1 MFVRLATY
9 LVFGTALFL
18 AIMWGTGM
26 LPAIAKDGVDPEPEI
41 RAEVNPSTR
50 AKHDIGAPLYAMAQ
64 PAVPQRE
71 AFQEPRGIAK
81 DPIVISNAHTG
92 LIMKEE
98 VPSERDGVIRF
109 IGTEVRPEDRAKY
122 PGKVFELHVGPNNA
136 PRYYRPLREG
146 DVVAEGDLIA
156 QVKEDLARAETYSK
170 MAKLKAAEADQTS
183 SEKTKEESYQRW
195 MTQKKLYQSG
205 NRGATSLED
214 VRGAELTYNRYVY
227 ETIGKI
233 EAVKV
238 AQEEL
243 NQAKTTLDQYEIR
256 SKISGY
262 IKTIY
267 KKDGEAVTANKSPD
281 PVMLIVNTD
290 RLKVEGQVDLQY
302 ASDLRKGMT
311 VIIEP
316 TYREP
321 VKQTFRGHTGQ
332 INSVSISKD
341 PKKPYI
347 VSGSEEDMLA
357 LVWLRSSIMP
367 VRRYPHPAAV
377 RVVECA
383 PVNGEVNLCVTGD
396 ALGQVR
402 FFDLNVEGEKPLFE
416 TKERHHKAVTAA
428 AFSPDGKV
436 CATASDDGQIML
448 WDTLTGNFKYS
459 IVTDGHRTIVTA
471 LAFTPQSELIS
482 ACRDTWL
489 KVWQL
494 GAEGAQLKKSQKRQS
509 VAVGQVGVSPDGKY
523 YMAEHGREM
532 RIMSLATQGT
542 EAILRNPS
550 QLNEFNTLSQFSPDG
565 RLALTCSGAEGLL
578 QVWKLDPERSYEVR
592 QLSSNDHSQT
602 TCADIAPDGSFVVAG
617 NKDGKVFSWDLPP
630 VAELA
635 KDLKGVIT
643 SIDETVATPSEPKV
657 QITAE
662 MDNPKDR
669 RLPSGDTVTIVAR
682 PGK

>member
-1 MFVRLATY
+1 MFVRLATS
-9 LVFGTALFL
+9 LILGTALFL
-18 AIMWGTGM
+18 AVLWGTGLM
-26 LPAIAKDGVDPEPEI
+26 PAIAKNGIDPEPEV
-41 RAEVNPSTR
+41 RAEVKPTST
-50 AKHDIGAPLYAMAQ
+50 AKRDIGAALYAMAQ
-64 PAVPQRE
+64 PAVPQR
-71 AFQEPRGIAK
+71 ATFQEPRGIAK
-81 DPIVISNAHTG
+81 DPTVISNAHTG
-92 LIMKEE
+92 LILKEE
-98 VPSERDGVIRF
+98 VPSERDGVISF
-109 IGTEVRPEDRAKY
+109 IGTEVRPEDRSKY
-122 PGKVFELHVGPNNA
+122 PGKIFERQIGPNKT
-136 PRYYRPLREG
+136 PRFYRPLREG
-146 DVVAEGDLIA
+146 DVVAEGDLLA
-156 QVKEDLARAETYSK
+156 QVKEDLARAEVYSK
-170 MAKLKAAEADQTS
+170 IAKLHAAEADMTS
-183 SEKTKEESYQRW
+183 SEKTKEESYQRLL
-195 MTQKKLYQSG
+195 TQRTLYSQLHS
-205 NRGATSLED
+205 ATSKED
-214 VRGAELTYNRYVY
+214 LRGAELTYNRYVY
-227 ETIGKI
+227 ETVSKV
-233 EAVKV
+233 EAIKV

-281 PVMLIVNTD
+281 PVMMIVNTD
-290 RLKVEGQVDLQY
+290 RLKVEGQVDLSY
-302 ASDLRKGMT
+302 SSDLRKGMT
-311 VIIEP
+311 VVIEP

-377 RVVECA
+377 RVVECS
-383 PVNGEVNLCVTGD
+383 PVNGDVNLCVTGD

-416 TKERHHKAVTAA
+416 TKEHHRKAVTAA

-436 CATASDDGQIML
+436 CATASDDGQIMF

-459 IVTDGHRTIVTA
+459 ISDGHKTIVTA
-471 LAFTPQSELIS
+471 LAFTPQSELVS
-482 ACRDTWL
+482 VCQDTWL

-494 GAEGAQLKKSQKRQS
+494 GAEGAQLKQFRKRQS
-509 VAVGQVGVSPDGKY
+509 VNVGQVGVSPDGKY

-532 RIMSLATQGT
+532 RIMSFATQGT

-550 QLNEFNTLSQFSPDG
+550 GANDFNTLAQFSPDG
-565 RLALTCSGAEGLL
+565 RLALTCSGAEGSL
-578 QVWKLDPERSYEVR
+578 QLWKLDPERSYEVR
-592 QLSSNDHSQT
+592 QLSSIDRSQT

-630 VAELA
+630 VAELS
-635 KDLKGVIT
+635 KDIKGVIT
-643 SIDETVATPSEPKV
+643 NIDEMVDSPTDPKV
-657 QITAE
+657 HITVE

-669 RLPSGDTVTIVAR
+669 RLPAGDTVTIVAR